1 MKVLIFGASGFIGF
15 PAAQALVRAGHTV
28 YGQTR
33 SEEKSQR
40 LEAEEIIPIVCDP
53 ESDAWHSLVP
63 TLDVVIEALGGTA
76 IKQVV
81 AASVREAVA
90 SATQRF
96 RPSHAP
102 KLAYI
107 YTSGC
112 WVHGDN
118 RSEIVTDTTPITKPV
133 ELVAWRP
140 DQEQAVITHPALNG
154 IVVRPVMLYGK
165 SGSIFASV
173 FKRAHE
179 EGKVTWPG
187 TPGGKLSLIHADD
200 LADLYV
206 RMAEGAAI
214 AGGKIFD
221 AGNDVLEDMDAFLK
235 KLSQI
240 AGLDGKY
247 AYTKPTNIFEV
258 ALSATVLARPYL
270 GRALLGW
277 QPKKIGLT
285 DGLETYYKAYLAS
298 VDESKN
304 R

>member
-15 PAAQALVRAGHTV
+15 PAAQALIRAGHTV

-33 SEEKSQR
+33 SQAKATR
-40 LEAEEIIPIVCDP
+40 LQAEEIIPIVCDP
-53 ESDAWHSLVP
+53 ESDAWHYLVP
-63 TLDVVIEALGGTA
+63 TLDAVIEALGGASTKA
-76 IKQVV
+76 IV

-90 SATQRF
+90 STTQSF

-102 KLAYI
+102 KLTYI

-112 WVHGDN
+112 WVHGDS
-118 RSEIVTDTTPITKPV
+118 RTEVVTDTTPINKPV

-140 DQEQAVITHPALNG
+140 EQEQFVVNHPALNG
-154 IVVRPVMLYGK
+154 IVVRPVMLYGR

-173 FKRAHE
+173 FQQAHE
-179 EGKVTWPG
+179 GGKVTWPG
-187 TPGGKLSLIHADD
+187 TPGGKFSLIHADD

-206 RMAEGAAI
+206 RLAEKAAI

-221 AGNDVLEDMDAFLK
+221 AGNDVLEDVDAFLK
-235 KLSQI
+235 KLSEV
-240 AGLDGKY
+240 AGLGGKY
-247 AYTKPTNIFEV
+247 EYRKPTNIFEV
-258 ALSATVLARPYL
+258 AVSATVLAKPYL

-285 DGLETYYKAYLAS
+285 DGLETYYKAYVAS
-298 VDESKN
+298 VAES
-304 R
+304 RSG